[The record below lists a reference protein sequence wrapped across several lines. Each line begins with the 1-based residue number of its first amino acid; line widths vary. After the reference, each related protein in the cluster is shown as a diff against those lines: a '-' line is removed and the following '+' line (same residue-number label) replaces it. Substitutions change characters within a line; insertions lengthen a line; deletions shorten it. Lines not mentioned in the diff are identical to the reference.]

1 MKRNS
6 FILNGSLAL
15 AFALSLSACADKG
28 ENNAAAANGTAVA
41 GVAGSSNMKI
51 AYVEIDSLLANY
63 NFCKDLNEMMIK
75 KEENIRT
82 TLNEKG
88 KKLDADAKEFQRK
101 YENNGFASQERAQQ
115 EYQRI
120 QKQQADLQALQEK
133 LSTELANENQQN
145 SLQLRDSINS
155 FLKEYNKDKGY
166 DLIISNTGFDNL
178 LYANPAF
185 NITQEII
192 DGLNKKYNP
201 STKK

>member
-1 MKRNS
+1 MKRNN
-6 FILNGSLAL
+6 FILTGSLAL
-15 AFALSLSACADKG
+15 SIALGLSSCADKG
-28 ENNAAAANGTAVA
+28 QNNAAASEGAAVA
-41 GVAGSSNMKI
+41 GVAGSTGMKI
-51 AYVEIDSLLANY
+51 AYVEIDSLLSNY

-155 FLKEYNKDKGY
+155 FLKEYNVSKGY

-178 LYANPAF
+178 LYANPAY

-192 DGLNKKYNP
+192 DGLNKRYNP
-201 STKK
+201 SGKK